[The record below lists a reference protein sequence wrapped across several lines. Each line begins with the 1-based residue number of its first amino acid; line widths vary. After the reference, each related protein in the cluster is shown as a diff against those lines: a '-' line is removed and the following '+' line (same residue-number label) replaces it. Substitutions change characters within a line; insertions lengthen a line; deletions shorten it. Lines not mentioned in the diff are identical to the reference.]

1 VLSITD
7 LGETPG
13 LSIKEQIM
21 KTNPAAR
28 IVSFQQDASRS
39 TPARRP
45 TVGAIRYSR
54 EPTSR
59 RLTTR
64 ELEVLAL
71 LCEGLPN
78 KVIQRRLAIG
88 AGTVKCHVGS
98 ILDKLGVGSRL
109 QAVVAAHRMGLLNGS
124 GGLNGADP
132 RPNGTGASSPP
143 WMNGEHAIEVPATA

>member
-1 VLSITD
+1 
-7 LGETPG
+7 
-13 LSIKEQIM
+13 M
-21 KTNPAAR
+21 KINPSVR
-28 IVSFQQDASRS
+28 IVSFTQDAPRS
-39 TPARRP
+39 PAARSLAAP
-45 TVGAIRYSR
+45 ASAIRCER

-98 ILDKLGVGSRL
+98 ILNKLGVCSRL
-109 QAVVAAHRMGLLNGS
+109 QAVVAAQRMGLLNGS
-124 GGLNGADP
+124 GGLNGGDPQRNGAD
-132 RPNGTGASSPP
+132 ASSPV
-143 WMNGEHAIEVPATA
+143 WMNGEHAAQLPATA

>member
-1 VLSITD
+1 
-7 LGETPG
+7 
-13 LSIKEQIM
+13 M
-21 KTNPAAR
+21 KINPAAR

-39 TPARRP
+39 TPLRP
-45 TVGAIRYSR
+45 PAVRAIAARYSR

-59 RLTTR
+59 RLTAR

-109 QAVVAAHRMGLLNGS
+109 QAVVTAQRMGLLNGS
-124 GGLNGADP
+124 GGRNGDDSQS
-132 RPNGTGASSPP
+132 NGSSVSSPV
-143 WMNGEHAIEVPATA
+143 WMNGEHASQLPVTA